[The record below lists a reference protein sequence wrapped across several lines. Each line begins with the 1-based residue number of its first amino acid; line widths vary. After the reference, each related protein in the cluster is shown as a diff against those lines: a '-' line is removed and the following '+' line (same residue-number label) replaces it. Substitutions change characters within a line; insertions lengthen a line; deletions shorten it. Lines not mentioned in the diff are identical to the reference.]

1 MTEHRLPPLFDWAAA
16 QNNPRRLALWILVA
30 LALHAGAYAL
40 FRINYPP
47 PAPPRIS
54 EATLYVLPPGS
65 PEAKRLAPFLAEAD
79 PALFAPERARGT
91 ALPSPTAPPFQPSYA
106 TATLQLAPLPE
117 RQTHVLPPLPRD
129 FGPVPVRET
138 AAPPAT
144 LPAPAHETRI
154 LFSTALEARAPTPPA
169 ATRFMARPGDQLAP
183 MRFLL
188 AVSPEGRVLHVF
200 PDTIS
205 TSKLAGSENQALE
218 EAATR
223 YLMTLEFQPRADGGV
238 TWGTATFHWGLDVE
252 RKELR

>member
-16 QNNPRRLALWILVA
+16 QDNPRRLALWIVVA

-54 EATLYVLPPGS
+54 EATLYVLPPSS

-79 PALFAPERARGT
+79 PALFAPERARG
-91 ALPSPTAPPFQPSYA
+91 AGLPSPTAPPFQPSYA

-117 RQTHVLPPLPRD
+117 RQTHVSPPLPQD
-129 FGPVPVRET
+129 FGPVPVRENAAPAAALPPPARETQILFSPALQARAPKAST
-138 AAPPAT
+138 AAPFT
-144 LPAPAHETRI
+144 
-154 LFSTALEARAPTPPA
+154 
-169 ATRFMARPGDQLAP
+169 ARPGDQLAP

-188 AVSPEGRVLHVF
+188 AISPEGRVLHVI
-200 PDTIS
+200 PDTIA
-205 TSKLAGSENQALE
+205 TSKLTGSENQTLE
-218 EAATR
+218 DSAAR
-223 YLMTLEFQPRADGGV
+223 RLMSLEFQPRAGGGV
-238 TWGTATFHWGLDVE
+238 TWGTATYYWGLDVE